1 MLPVM
6 THRFRNAHIIV
17 LVGGIVSL
25 TVLFG
30 AVATALG
37 ALLTLVGMSFGMYTQ
52 ATLGG

>member
-1 MLPVM
+1 MLPAM

-30 AVATALG
+30 AVATVLG
-37 ALLTLVGMSFGMYTQ
+37 VLLTLVGMSLGMYTK
-52 ATLGG
+52 AALGG

>member
-17 LVGGIVSL
+17 LVVGIVSL
-25 TVLFG
+25 TILFG
-30 AVATALG
+30 PPATVLG
-37 ALLTLVGMSFGMYTQ
+37 ALLTLVGMSLGMYTQ

>member
-30 AVATALG
+30 AVATVLG
-37 ALLTLVGMSFGMYTQ
+37 ALLTLVGISLGMYTQ
-52 ATLGG
+52 AAFGG

>member
-17 LVGGIVSL
+17 LVGVIVSL

-30 AVATALG
+30 AAATVLG
-37 ALLTLVGMSFGMYTQ
+37 VLLTLVGMSLGMYTQ
-52 ATLGG
+52 AALSG

>member
-6 THRFRNAHIIV
+6 TQRFRNAHIIV

-30 AVATALG
+30 AVATVFG
-37 ALLTLVGMSFGMYTQ
+37 VLLTLVGMSLGMYTK
-52 ATLGG
+52 AALGG

>member
-1 MLPVM
+1 MLPAM

-30 AVATALG
+30 AVATILAV
-37 ALLTLVGMSFGMYTQ
+37 LLTFVGMSFGMYTQ

>member
-17 LVGGIVSL
+17 LVAGIVSL

-30 AVATALG
+30 AVATVLG
-37 ALLTLVGMSFGMYTQ
+37 VLLTLVGMSLGMYTK
-52 ATLGG
+52 AALGG